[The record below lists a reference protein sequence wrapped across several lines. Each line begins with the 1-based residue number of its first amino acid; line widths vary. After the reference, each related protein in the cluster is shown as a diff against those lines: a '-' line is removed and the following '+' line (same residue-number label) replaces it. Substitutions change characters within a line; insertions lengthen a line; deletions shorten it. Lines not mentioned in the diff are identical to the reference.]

1 MRRIKL
7 IVAYDGTNY
16 CGWQVQPNGITVQEV
31 LNQALSDLFAKKT
44 ACIGASRTD
53 AGVHALG
60 NVAVFD
66 TDARMPADRIAF
78 ALNTR
83 LPADIRIQGS
93 SEVPPDFHPRFTA
106 TVKTYEYRILNR
118 TFADPTRRLNSY
130 FWYGP
135 LDVDAMRQAAS
146 YLVGMHDFKS
156 FATAKPE
163 VTDTVRTIY
172 ETSLE
177 KEDDLIRFRIT
188 GNGFLYNM
196 VRIIV
201 GTLVEIGLG
210 KKQPEERFAALKRI
224 LERRSAFLEYKEISD
239 YIEKYCSQE
248 KGGSN
253 GQAGGSDPGA
263 DPVSR
268 MGFRVK
274 TQVVCISRKTDSQF
288 AKKCKIWVK
297 NS

>member
-1 MRRIKL
+1 MT
-7 IVAYDGTNY
+7 A
-16 CGWQVQPNGITVQEV
+16 QITVM
-31 LNQALSDLFAKKT
+31 AGAAKRHYSTGSIKSGSFRSL
-44 ACIGASRTD
+44 CEKNCLHRRKRTD

-196 VRIIV
+196 VRIIT
-201 GTLVEIGLG
+201 GTLLEVG
-210 KKQPEERFAALKRI
+210 KGDYPPEKV
-224 LERRSAFLEYKEISD
+224 KEILAAKD
-239 YIEKYCSQE
+239 RKM
-248 KGGSN
+248 
-253 GQAGGSDPGA
+253 AGATARPEGLTLVQIRYPEWD
-263 DPVSR
+263 
-268 MGFRVK
+268 FE
-274 TQVVCISRKTDSQF
+274 
-288 AKKCKIWVK
+288 
-297 NS
+297 

>member
-130 FWYGP
+130 SGTARWMW
-135 LDVDAMRQAAS
+135 MRCGRQ
-146 YLVGMHDFKS
+146 H
-156 FATAKPE
+156 
-163 VTDTVRTIY
+163 
-172 ETSLE
+172 
-177 KEDDLIRFRIT
+177 RIW
-188 GNGFLYNM
+188 LACM
-196 VRIIV
+196 I
-201 GTLVEIGLG
+201 LKALQ
-210 KKQPEERFAALKRI
+210 QPN
-224 LERRSAFLEYKEISD
+224 RR
-239 YIEKYCSQE
+239 
-248 KGGSN
+248 
-253 GQAGGSDPGA
+253 
-263 DPVSR
+263 
-268 MGFRVK
+268 
-274 TQVVCISRKTDSQF
+274 
-288 AKKCKIWVK
+288 
-297 NS
+297 

>member
-44 ACIGASRTD
+44 ACIG
-53 AGVHALG
+53 
-60 NVAVFD
+60 
-66 TDARMPADRIAF
+66 ARMPADRIAF

-196 VRIIV
+196 VRIIT
-201 GTLVEIGLG
+201 GTLLEVG
-210 KKQPEERFAALKRI
+210 KGDYPPEKV
-224 LERRSAFLEYKEISD
+224 KEILAAKD
-239 YIEKYCSQE
+239 RKM
-248 KGGSN
+248 
-253 GQAGGSDPGA
+253 AGATARPEGLTLVRIQYPEWN
-263 DPVSR
+263 
-268 MGFRVK
+268 FE
-274 TQVVCISRKTDSQF
+274 
-288 AKKCKIWVK
+288 
-297 NS
+297 

>member
-1 MRRIKL
+1 MAGAAKRHYSTGSIKSGSFRSL
-7 IVAYDGTNY
+7 CEKI
-16 CGWQVQPNGITVQEV
+16 
-31 LNQALSDLFAKKT
+31 

-78 ALNTR
+78 ALNAR

-146 YLVGMHDFKS
+146 YLVGMHDLK
-156 FATAKPE
+156 A
-163 VTDTVRTIY
+163 
-172 ETSLE
+172 LQ
-177 KEDDLIRFRIT
+177 
-188 GNGFLYNM
+188 
-196 VRIIV
+196 
-201 GTLVEIGLG
+201 
-210 KKQPEERFAALKRI
+210 QPN
-224 LERRSAFLEYKEISD
+224 RR
-239 YIEKYCSQE
+239 
-248 KGGSN
+248 
-253 GQAGGSDPGA
+253 
-263 DPVSR
+263 
-268 MGFRVK
+268 
-274 TQVVCISRKTDSQF
+274 
-288 AKKCKIWVK
+288 
-297 NS
+297 

>member
-1 MRRIKL
+1 
-7 IVAYDGTNY
+7 
-16 CGWQVQPNGITVQEV
+16 
-31 LNQALSDLFAKKT
+31 
-44 ACIGASRTD
+44 
-53 AGVHALG
+53 
-60 NVAVFD
+60 
-66 TDARMPADRIAF
+66 MPADRIAF
-78 ALNTR
+78 ALNAR

-196 VRIIV
+196 VRIITGTLLEV
-201 GTLVEIGLG
+201 GKGDYPPEKVKEILAAINARTNEIILAHCTIGIAQTEQFIIRNHFETESGIGIQGILPTGDVTIVKCGSESLDEYYLSTGTLVENTNYINMCRTQVRIKMNSPADYFLKTPLG
-210 KKQPEERFAALKRI
+210 NHHIMLYGNYEDILEEFLQANACKRI
-224 LERRSAFLEYKEISD
+224 E
-239 YIEKYCSQE
+239 
-248 KGGSN
+248 
-253 GQAGGSDPGA
+253 
-263 DPVSR
+263 
-268 MGFRVK
+268 
-274 TQVVCISRKTDSQF
+274 
-288 AKKCKIWVK
+288 
-297 NS
+297 

>member
-146 YLVGMHDFKS
+146 YLVGTHDFKS
-156 FATAKPE
+156 FA
-163 VTDTVRTIY
+163 
-172 ETSLE
+172 
-177 KEDDLIRFRIT
+177 
-188 GNGFLYNM
+188 
-196 VRIIV
+196 
-201 GTLVEIGLG
+201 
-210 KKQPEERFAALKRI
+210 QPN
-224 LERRSAFLEYKEISD
+224 RR
-239 YIEKYCSQE
+239 
-248 KGGSN
+248 
-253 GQAGGSDPGA
+253 
-263 DPVSR
+263 
-268 MGFRVK
+268 
-274 TQVVCISRKTDSQF
+274 
-288 AKKCKIWVK
+288 
-297 NS
+297 

>member
-1 MRRIKL
+1 MAGAAKRHYSTGSIKS
-7 IVAYDGTNY
+7 G
-16 CGWQVQPNGITVQEV
+16 
-31 LNQALSDLFAKKT
+31 SFRSFAKKT

-177 KEDDLIRFRIT
+177 K
-188 GNGFLYNM
+188 
-196 VRIIV
+196 
-201 GTLVEIGLG
+201 
-210 KKQPEERFAALKRI
+210 
-224 LERRSAFLEYKEISD
+224 
-239 YIEKYCSQE
+239 
-248 KGGSN
+248 
-253 GQAGGSDPGA
+253 
-263 DPVSR
+263 
-268 MGFRVK
+268 K
-274 TQVVCISRKTDSQF
+274 TI
-288 AKKCKIWVK
+288 
-297 NS
+297 

>member
-31 LNQALSDLFAKKT
+31 LNQALSDLFAKKI

-196 VRIIV
+196 VRIIT
-201 GTLVEIGLG
+201 GTLLEVG
-210 KKQPEERFAALKRI
+210 KGDYPPEKV
-224 LERRSAFLEYKEISD
+224 KEILAAKD
-239 YIEKYCSQE
+239 RKM
-248 KGGSN
+248 
-253 GQAGGSDPGA
+253 AGATARPEGLTLVQIRYPEWDFELRHKWSVFSA
-263 DPVSR
+263 KR
-268 MGFRVK
+268 
-274 TQVVCISRKTDSQF
+274 DSQF

>member
-1 MRRIKL
+1 MKRVKIV
-7 IVAYDGTNY
+7 VAYDGTNY
-16 CGWQVQPNGITVQEV
+16 CGWQVQPNGLSVQEV
-31 LNQALSDLFAKKT
+31 LEKHLSDLLGEEIRIT
-44 ACIGASRTD
+44 GASRTD

-60 NVAVFD
+60 NVAAFN
-66 TDARMPADRIAF
+66 TSARMAADRISF
-78 ALNTR
+78 AMNTR

-93 SEVPPDFHPRFTA
+93 SEVPPDFHPRFTV

-146 YLVGMHDFKS
+146 YLVGTHDFKS

-196 VRIIV
+196 VRIIT
-201 GTLVEIGLG
+201 GTLLEVG
-210 KKQPEERFAALKRI
+210 KGDYPPEKV
-224 LERRSAFLEYKEISD
+224 KEILAAKD
-239 YIEKYCSQE
+239 RKM
-248 KGGSN
+248 
-253 GQAGGSDPGA
+253 AGATARPEGLTLVQIRYPEWD
-263 DPVSR
+263 
-268 MGFRVK
+268 FE
-274 TQVVCISRKTDSQF
+274 
-288 AKKCKIWVK
+288 
-297 NS
+297 

>member
-1 MRRIKL
+1 MKRIK
-7 IVAYDGTNY
+7 IVVAYDGTAY
-16 CGWQVQPNGITVQEV
+16 HGWQLQPETRTIEGEINKCLSGL
-31 LNQALSDLFAKKT
+31 LNEDIAV
-44 ACIGASRTD
+44 IGGSRTD

-196 VRIIV
+196 VRIIT
-201 GTLVEIGLG
+201 GTLLEVG
-210 KKQPEERFAALKRI
+210 KGDYPPEKV
-224 LERRSAFLEYKEISD
+224 KEILAAKD
-239 YIEKYCSQE
+239 RKM
-248 KGGSN
+248 
-253 GQAGGSDPGA
+253 AGATARPEGLTLVQIRYPEWD
-263 DPVSR
+263 
-268 MGFRVK
+268 FE
-274 TQVVCISRKTDSQF
+274 
-288 AKKCKIWVK
+288 
-297 NS
+297 

>member
-31 LNQALSDLFAKKT
+31 LNQVLSDLFAKKT

-53 AGVHALG
+53 AGYMLSAMLRYLIRMRECRRTVSHLHSTHG
-60 NVAVFD
+60 FRQISVFRD
-66 TDARMPADRIAF
+66 HPKCRRTF
-78 ALNTR
+78 TR
-83 LPADIRIQGS
+83 VLPQQL
-93 SEVPPDFHPRFTA
+93 
-106 TVKTYEYRILNR
+106 KTYEYRILNR

-196 VRIIV
+196 VRIIT
-201 GTLVEIGLG
+201 GTLLEVG
-210 KKQPEERFAALKRI
+210 KGDYPPEKV
-224 LERRSAFLEYKEISD
+224 KEILAAKD
-239 YIEKYCSQE
+239 RKM
-248 KGGSN
+248 
-253 GQAGGSDPGA
+253 AGATARPEGLTLVQIRYPEWD
-263 DPVSR
+263 
-268 MGFRVK
+268 FE
-274 TQVVCISRKTDSQF
+274 
-288 AKKCKIWVK
+288 
-297 NS
+297 

>member
-31 LNQALSDLFAKKT
+31 LNQALSDLFAKKI

-83 LPADIRIQGS
+83 LPADIRIQES
-93 SEVPPDFHPRFTA
+93 AEVPMEFHPRFA
-106 TVKTYEYRILNR
+106 NTVKTYEYRIFNR
-118 TFADPTRRLNSY
+118 KFPDPTKRLYSFFY
-130 FWYGP
+130 HYP

-146 YLVGMHDFKS
+146 YLVGTHDFKS

-196 VRIIV
+196 VRIIT
-201 GTLVEIGLG
+201 GTLLEVG
-210 KKQPEERFAALKRI
+210 KGDYPPEKV
-224 LERRSAFLEYKEISD
+224 KEILAAKD
-239 YIEKYCSQE
+239 
-248 KGGSN
+248 
-253 GQAGGSDPGA
+253 
-263 DPVSR
+263 
-268 MGFRVK
+268 
-274 TQVVCISRKTDSQF
+274 RKTAGATARPEGLTLVQIRYPEWDF
-288 AKKCKIWVK
+288 E
-297 NS
+297 

>member
-83 LPADIRIQGS
+83 LPSDIRIQGS

-135 LDVDAMRQAAS
+135 LDVDAMRKAAS
-146 YLVGMHDFKS
+146 YLVGTHDFKS

-196 VRIIV
+196 VRIIT
-201 GTLVEIGLG
+201 GTLLEVG
-210 KKQPEERFAALKRI
+210 KGDYPPEKV
-224 LERRSAFLEYKEISD
+224 KEILAAKD
-239 YIEKYCSQE
+239 RKM
-248 KGGSN
+248 
-253 GQAGGSDPGA
+253 AGATARPEGLTLVQIRYPEWD
-263 DPVSR
+263 
-268 MGFRVK
+268 FE
-274 TQVVCISRKTDSQF
+274 
-288 AKKCKIWVK
+288 
-297 NS
+297 

>member
-31 LNQALSDLFAKKT
+31 LNQALSDLFAKKI

-146 YLVGMHDFKS
+146 YLVGTHDFKS
-156 FATAKPE
+156 FCGNNKMKKS
-163 VTDTVRTIY
+163 TVRTIY
-172 ETSLE
+172 
-177 KEDDLIRFRIT
+177 DIT
-188 GNGFLYNM
+188 IAEEEGYLRMTFHGNGFLQNM
-196 VRIIV
+196 VRILT
-201 GTLVEIGLG
+201 GTLLEVG
-210 KKQPEERFAALKRI
+210 KGDYPPEKV
-224 LERRSAFLEYKEISD
+224 KEILAAKD
-239 YIEKYCSQE
+239 
-248 KGGSN
+248 
-253 GQAGGSDPGA
+253 
-263 DPVSR
+263 
-268 MGFRVK
+268 
-274 TQVVCISRKTDSQF
+274 RKTAGATARPEGLTLVQIRYPEWDF
-288 AKKCKIWVK
+288 E
-297 NS
+297 

>member
-78 ALNTR
+78 A
-83 LPADIRIQGS
+83 
-93 SEVPPDFHPRFTA
+93 
-106 TVKTYEYRILNR
+106 

-146 YLVGMHDFKS
+146 YLVGTHDFKS

-196 VRIIV
+196 VRIIT
-201 GTLVEIGLG
+201 GTLLEVG
-210 KKQPEERFAALKRI
+210 KGDYPPEKV
-224 LERRSAFLEYKEISD
+224 KEILAAKD
-239 YIEKYCSQE
+239 RKM
-248 KGGSN
+248 
-253 GQAGGSDPGA
+253 AGATARPEGLTLVRIRYPEWD
-263 DPVSR
+263 
-268 MGFRVK
+268 FE
-274 TQVVCISRKTDSQF
+274 
-288 AKKCKIWVK
+288 
-297 NS
+297 